1 MLRRCMSYSYIHE
14 ACMSP
19 ALNGSS
25 AIRHFKHC
33 NAIEI
38 CNRITF
44 DFYTGLPHMLL
55 QLCMYWWK
63 NFIHFVQR
71 KKVAHE
77 GDGEGKVNK
86 QTEEKLKK
94 LRKRNAELVA
104 LAKQLDEKN
113 KSLKNENEQL
123 VSCVQDKQP
132 ICITTITF
140 VVSPSPPLL
149 PPPFPHPLP
158 HPLPHSS
165 LPPSPTTLL

>member
-1 MLRRCMSYSYIHE
+1 MSS
-14 ACMSP
+14 
-19 ALNGSS
+19 ALNESS
-25 AIRHFKHC
+25 VIRHFNHC

-38 CNRITF
+38 RDRITF

-71 KKVAHE
+71 KKVGHE

-149 PPPFPHPLP
+149 PPPFPHHTPLELVP
-158 HPLPHSS
+158 VCLLPFR
-165 LPPSPTTLL
+165 LL